1 MTWQLV
7 YQHFLLSSPHSV
19 VHSEVAKAGR
29 MSAPKF
35 WERFEMHDVA
45 EQLAGSGHMC
55 MVVDI
60 LFCAYR
66 IGRCVIVR
74 LLMKNWREE
83 LLRNGNPCKTFD
95 RR

>member
-1 MTWQLV
+1 MTWQVV
-7 YQHFLLSSPHSV
+7 YQHFLLSSPHSA

-29 MSAPKF
+29 LSAPKF

-55 MVVDI
+55 MVGDI

-66 IGRCVIVR
+66 IGRCVDCEAVD
-74 LLMKNWREE
+74 EE
-83 LLRNGNPCKTFD
+83 LERGASKKWQTL
-95 RR
+95 